1 MADLEGLIARMD
13 AFIAAAESGRGSIAG
28 IGGALDGINS
38 SVLDGGNSMNAL
50 AASIEGVAG
59 SAQNLLNM
67 FDQLVSI
74 IPGLGGVGDAMG
86 TIGTAFRAAGSV
98 IGSFVGAIDEAA
110 GVMDGLTGI
119 SRDTSR
125 QLFEVSAGFGGA
137 YKAAWDYKNLIL
149 DMASTLSTYDFGFIR
164 QSEVNE
170 MFGAARAAKLSL
182 EDLTATITTSDGT
195 MQAYAAGIL
204 QASSMSLELSA
215 YAGLLG
221 DAIYGQGLSTKEAMY
236 QISAFRDVSDD
247 TGVSLVDVTDTLQ
260 GLSRQFRTLGIQA
273 DFGEP
278 ILRGFA
284 KSLSDIGLGA
294 ENAKALT
301 EDLGSSLTGIATDP
315 ALAYITAQFGGL
327 SYGQGGTALGAGIDM
342 QARLLE
348 AEKTGDQ
355 AAVGFELAN
364 AMRDMIASF
373 GAGSITTISEA
384 TDLAEGKNVRNSTQG
399 WQDAMSAKVDSAII
413 ELSVQSSALQFL
425 AQHAGRSAIDIKFD
439 TMSTKIE
446 DALGPLGEI
455 DSKLLD
461 KLSSLGITPGSE
473 VSSRQ
478 LERLFGNMGDQDI
491 GNAILTRHTAA
502 AEEGAAGTPSTRPRP
517 ADNSDLLPSLGNIV
531 TWLQK
536 LNTSVESLRPLLET
550 RGNVPGTI

>member
-1 MADLEGLIARMD
+1 
-13 AFIAAAESGRGSIAG
+13 
-28 IGGALDGINS
+28 
-38 SVLDGGNSMNAL
+38 
-50 AASIEGVAG
+50 
-59 SAQNLLNM
+59 
-67 FDQLVSI
+67 
-74 IPGLGGVGDAMG
+74 
-86 TIGTAFRAAGSV
+86 
-98 IGSFVGAIDEAA
+98 
-110 GVMDGLTGI
+110 
-119 SRDTSR
+119 
-125 QLFEVSAGFGGA
+125 
-137 YKAAWDYKNLIL
+137 
-149 DMASTLSTYDFGFIR
+149 
-164 QSEVNE
+164 
-170 MFGAARAAKLSL
+170 
-182 EDLTATITTSDGT
+182 
-195 MQAYAAGIL
+195 
-204 QASSMSLELSA
+204 
-215 YAGLLG
+215 
-221 DAIYGQGLSTKEAMY
+221 
-236 QISAFRDVSDD
+236 
-247 TGVSLVDVTDTLQ
+247 
-260 GLSRQFRTLGIQA
+260 
-273 DFGEP
+273 
-278 ILRGFA
+278 
-284 KSLSDIGLGA
+284 
-294 ENAKALT
+294 
-301 EDLGSSLTGIATDP
+301 
-315 ALAYITAQFGGL
+315 
-327 SYGQGGTALGAGIDM
+327 
-342 QARLLE
+342 
-348 AEKTGDQ
+348 
-355 AAVGFELAN
+355 
-364 AMRDMIASF
+364 MIASF
-373 GAGSITTISEA
+373 GAGSITTISEASKDSRLETTFYRQQKLLEGVYGVGADSSARTLEMLAQLEDATAAGDTDLANQLA